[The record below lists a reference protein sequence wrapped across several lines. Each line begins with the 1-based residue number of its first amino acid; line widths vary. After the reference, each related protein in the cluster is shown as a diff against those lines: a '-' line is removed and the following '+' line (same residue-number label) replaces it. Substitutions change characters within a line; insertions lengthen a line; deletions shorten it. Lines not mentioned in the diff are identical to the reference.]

1 MEAAKK
7 WNVKKNGKS
16 PKGGGAGTKI
26 KKTTIYNVDYFQMR
40 GDGVKIFWFFLYSND
55 WNIGM
60 SVDITVIDT
69 AQKEIVKTPTQ
80 PQLNLT

>member
-1 MEAAKK
+1 MKCQKKWEKSKGGEAA
-7 WNVKKNGKS
+7 
-16 PKGGGAGTKI
+16 TKI
-26 KKTTIYNVDYFQMR
+26 KNTTIYNVDYFQMR
-40 GDGVKIFWFFLYSND
+40 GEGVQIFWFFLYSND

-60 SVDITVIDT
+60 SVDITVVDT

>member
-1 MEAAKK
+1 MSKKMGKVQRGGEA
-7 WNVKKNGKS
+7 V
-16 PKGGGAGTKI
+16 TKI

-60 SVDITVIDT
+60 SVDITVVDT

-80 PQLNLT
+80 PQLNLM